1 MNMQRNS
8 TTTGVDQML
17 LPPPLM
23 RKQAVEPNRLN
34 EAMSLYINVD
44 NYDPMDSLAVFRD
57 KVPNIETNKVHQAFE
72 NTPQNREQMLIA
84 VCIQLTQRVNELE
97 RKISGIKRPE
107 DVPTTMSA
115 KRKLSPTP
123 APVEQPPEK
132 KPKPST
138 PQKEEQPTSN
148 EQVSDVKVLDA
159 SLPFPSTPP
168 RRGMDMNSKRP
179 SQKAL
184 HRAARRAEIQKRRA
198 AISNMPTWWQRSYE
212 AIPKWQRDLEAFTFS
227 KWINE

>member
-1 MNMQRNS
+1 MKMQRNF
-8 TTTGVDQML
+8 TTTGTDQMP

-107 DVPTTMSA
+107 DVS
-115 KRKLSPTP
+115 
-123 APVEQPPEK
+123 
-132 KPKPST
+132 
-138 PQKEEQPTSN
+138 
-148 EQVSDVKVLDA
+148 
-159 SLPFPSTPP
+159 
-168 RRGMDMNSKRP
+168 
-179 SQKAL
+179 
-184 HRAARRAEIQKRRA
+184 
-198 AISNMPTWWQRSYE
+198 
-212 AIPKWQRDLEAFTFS
+212 
-227 KWINE
+227 